1 MKMTSNEF
9 IAQLLGFR
17 GWLPLAV
24 ITCQRELP
32 CLPTGLSPEAGR
44 LSGSTPCPPTSPHA
58 HDVGVHPCV
67 PDFFLVTSPGNSF
80 LLDCPP
86 KDALA
91 NCPLEKGRRERNS
104 KTRI

>member
-44 LSGSTPCPPTSPHA
+44 LSGSTPCPPTSRTHTTLGCIP
-58 HDVGVHPCV
+58 V
-67 PDFFLVTSPGNSF
+67 SQISF
-80 LLDCPP
+80 L
-86 KDALA
+86 
-91 NCPLEKGRRERNS
+91 
-104 KTRI
+104 